1 MRIRSLVFVSGSLL
15 LSGALAVAVQAG
27 ISSAQNAVLASAD
40 SCERVARLELPNAK
54 ITMAKAVPAGTFEG
68 PPEVFSGPDLSA
80 FYKML
85 PGFCRVV
92 AHATPTA
99 DSDIPIEVWMPL
111 AGWNGKLE
119 GLGNGG
125 FAGAIGY
132 DGLGA
137 AIAQRLC
144 GRRHRYRPRRL
155 ARRRILGARTSGE
168 SRRLRPSRHP
178 RDDPGRQAR
187 CSAVLRIGS
196 RSAPTSLGAPT
207 AAAKR

>member
-1 MRIRSLVFVSGSLL
+1 MRISSFVFVPGSLL
-15 LSGALAVAVQAG
+15 LSGALAVAAQAG
-27 ISSAQNAVLASAD
+27 VPSAQNAGQPSVD
-40 SCERVARLELPNAK
+40 SCERLAKLELPNAK

-68 PPEVFSGPDLSA
+68 PPQIFTGADLSA

-137 AIAQRLC
+137 AIATRLC
-144 GRRHRYRPRRL
+144 GRRHRYRPLRL

-178 RDDPGRQAR
+178 
-187 CSAVLRIGS
+187 
-196 RSAPTSLGAPT
+196 
-207 AAAKR
+207 